1 MSLLYISVNWMN
13 IFRLPIFAPV
23 KADAKT
29 PFNHKEHKV
38 GTKYTKVK
46 YYISVLC
53 ELCVKPLR
61 PLQLKDF
68 IFL

>member
-13 IFRLPIFAPV
+13 IFQLPLFTPV

-38 GTKYTKVK
+38 GVK
-46 YYISVLC
+46 YAKI
-53 ELCVKPLR
+53 KPS
-61 PLQLKDF
+61 
-68 IFL
+68 